1 MTSPLASKVFGI
13 AADVFG
19 VPPANIGAD
28 SSPENTSSWDSVNNL
43 NLVLA
48 LEEQFQLQFE
58 PEDFE
63 RMHTVGGIITVLEQ
77 RLG

>member
-1 MTSPLASKVFGI
+1 MTSNLPGKVVGI
-13 AADVFG
+13 VADVFG
-19 VPPANIGAD
+19 MQPAQISME
-28 SSPENTSSWDSVNNL
+28 SSPETVSAWDSVNNL

-63 RMHTVGGIITVLEQ
+63 RMHTVGEIVTVLEQ
-77 RLG
+77 RLR